1 MSLNREPM
9 LLYVV
14 FGVTVFLASLYFTF
28 PQTPVAGAY
37 PRVVSGSKPPRAL
50 GSGPAPK
57 VASASQVI
65 SGTEPPRR
73 GSWSAATP
81 APSVAPTPHRR
92 KHRED

>member
-1 MSLNREPM
+1 MPLNREPI

-28 PQTPVAGAY
+28 PQTRVAD
-37 PRVVSGSKPPRAL
+37 PQVRVVSGSKTARTL

-57 VASASQVI
+57 IASTSQVI
-65 SGTEPPRR
+65 SGTEPPRW
-73 GSWSAATP
+73 GSGGAATP
-81 APSVAPTPHRR
+81 APSVAPTSHRS